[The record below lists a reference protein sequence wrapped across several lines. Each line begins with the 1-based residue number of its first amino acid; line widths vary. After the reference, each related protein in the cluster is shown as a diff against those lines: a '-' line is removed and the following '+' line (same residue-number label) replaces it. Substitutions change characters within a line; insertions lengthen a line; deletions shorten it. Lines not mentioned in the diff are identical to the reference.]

1 MISFFAHDVVKT
13 SRPGD
18 VDLNAP
24 TESLRG
30 ALSDKSRETSRET
43 GRAADLSNQAHR
55 AQEKD
60 APEAVEIRLRHQP
73 SSGTRTAAARDNTR
87 RHKSAGRKGE

>member
-43 GRAADLSNQAHR
+43 GRAADLSNR